1 MHQVAVLFSLA
12 EKTNHGPVWPEP
24 LLSNSTCVKAL
35 KIEVRKTGKS
45 CITFSNFSKC
55 IFFWNYPFGSDAM
68 DFWKFRTKSG
78 NPVILLSLN
87 MKTPN
92 FAEELNLA
100 AEFEPKVNLTKLFL
114 YNEGNGPDF

>member
-1 MHQVAVLFSLA
+1 
-12 EKTNHGPVWPEP
+12 
-24 LLSNSTCVKAL
+24 
-35 KIEVRKTGKS
+35 
-45 CITFSNFSKC
+45 
-55 IFFWNYPFGSDAM
+55 M